1 MVVVKCLYPIVHGL
15 AQVMF
20 GNTFVYANI
29 GIAPETIL
37 KNQIGFFNINFFG
50 DSYVVGDDTAGSIIV
65 TLRTVVSQVYVT
77 VRDICL
83 VAMLIVM
90 IYVAIRGLLALSP
103 KEKSRYKENFVN
115 CLVGIIL
122 IISAHFIMSIS
133 VKGID
138 MITESITTSTDDVQV
153 DTSKGNAENM
163 SKGELQKIAEE
174 EVNKDPDSV
183 QTIMRSFYN
192 CIRRKNI

>member
-1 MVVVKCLYPIVHGL
+1 MVVVKTLYPIVHTL
-15 AQVMF
+15 AQIMF

-37 KNQIGFFNINFFG
+37 KNQIGFFNINFFR
-50 DSYVVGDDTAGSIIV
+50 DTYIVGEDDAGSMIV
-65 TLRTVVSQVYVT
+65 TLRTLVSQVYVT

-122 IISAHFIMSIS
+122 IVSAHFIMSIS
-133 VKGID
+133 VRLVD
-138 MITESITTSTDDVQV
+138 MITQSISISTDSAQV

-163 SKGELQKIAEE
+163 SQSELQKIAEE

-183 QTIMRSFYN
+183 QTIMRSCYT
-192 CIRRKNI
+192 CIR